1 MDTKKRSNEDLLDS
15 DADPSPATTATTSTT
30 LLPPSETTSAAAAI
44 TEAGDG
50 LSSAMEVDGTKSGAS
65 DAVKPSPA
73 THFAAT
79 MAAESMQSLGS
90 EANKRVKL
98 MMETNHTG
106 SDFSPS
112 IDLADPSQESKGLAE
127 WVGEMDNDAHST
139 ADTEGGAPSTKA
151 EAKTDDTESAVT
163 DSAAA
168 SEIQAMDSTEKVESA
183 AGKEQ
188 TAGQDLVNALL
199 APTTEP
205 SHEDLSGS
213 ILAVASL
220 SEPLVTTLESLDN
233 QADVNLITAA
243 APAASNL
250 VINPELSESTV
261 ASEPEEGELESTD
274 SDLTANGATNG
285 ADRKEDA
292 VLSVAVESAAQG
304 KFSEQSVARQDE
316 KGVPTAEE
324 GQLVQDQDIQ
334 MAEKP
339 KSNADLTPSDAAI
352 VTNQTKDAPMTA
364 TESVAENGTTDSQKP
379 VSPTS
384 GAPIPHEAVITS
396 SPSALFKTVPP
407 PALSTQE
414 PPISSPT
421 MARNT
426 LSPIHPDLS
435 RSAPMDGNLAINKP
449 AQLTS
454 LPPLSSIAG
463 SPIHPVSQSARPSRS
478 TMSVSALLLNNDD
491 DSEQEQDRGRRTAG
505 SMFDPFANPPSHN
518 RSLSPPPVAPP
529 QHSTLSGQHHQPGPG
544 APQHSSAPLPGQS
557 VPPPKSLASVH
568 RVEPPMSSHSD
579 HSGYG
584 RGMPDPSQS
593 SRRSQDFTSAPGGGI
608 RGASKDYPADE
619 VMESGGVIGYGSQ
632 RHRLPSPVGARPH
645 QEPLP
650 GPGGTGGPAPP
661 GSNKLPGLGSVTG
674 GPPPPPPHS
683 HDLHNRHRPM
693 YRPEGNHPPPMN
705 SGRPNSYSP
714 NQHPNMTHSPPMN
727 GHPHPHYPPNGPSH
741 HHHSSGMVPNAPLPS
756 LSNSVLIVERHVPRL
771 IVKNDPSLKM
781 NGRPELFLG
790 YYRYDPAVLL
800 PAMQGKENSLLE
812 VRVASTYLTY
822 DNAKVKKREVWGT
835 DIYTDD
841 SDVVAMLIHAGY
853 YIPPTNSHCTDEDS
867 LHPTSQ
873 HHNFVSNP
881 IKHICPGFDLAVT
894 LRVMPKL
901 IKYQGSIRHRIK
913 SRTWSTGHDGVS
925 FKIESIRKLGAGEA
939 LNKGR
944 SQSKRRMKEYS
955 QERTRVLANIHDE
968 TTESLQNE
976 RAMRTA
982 TFEFTHQGDPC
993 FKYSPEL
1000 VMDRHDGLS
1009 RKWTSWRL
1017 KKEVL
1022 ILENEE
1028 ERYEISL
1035 QHQAGTDARRFDQ
1048 YRFAVIS
1055 PRTSLSGWSKASYPL
1070 DSADLTEVLYEDLD
1084 WQDFEWVERGVV
1096 IQPSPRGKNGATTW
1110 NGMEGVQPTSKDG
1123 DVDME
1128 DGEIHDGTKD
1138 SAHQA
1143 ATLSKADD
1151 HAQGSD
1157 DAHQEGVFCVVSRL
1171 YWRPMSEN
1179 GPTRRTVTPATAK
1192 PAEIK
1197 SASVAALQN
1206 GPSKDVSDHHDT
1218 NAGQDKLLAEPVDSG
1233 AKTAIDTIPAK
1244 SNHEHSVSTP
1254 VASPV
1259 LPEDCKENKKEQV
1272 PPAPAVVECLPA
1284 PPPQQQHQQHQPQ
1297 QQSTPTTAT
1306 SSALEQQPTVAVA
1319 EPTKVPTVPAPAAS
1333 NDMEAME
1340 VDSSVITPAPAE
1352 PKVTPAFVAPTSAP
1366 TPTPVAVQ
1374 QKQVEA
1380 VKPVPVVAVE
1390 EPPKG
1395 APAAPVAA
1403 AVVTPVDEDEREEGE
1418 LEEGEIASD

>member
-1 MDTKKRSNEDLLDS
+1 MDTKKRPNEDLLDS
-15 DADPSPATTATTSTT
+15 DTDPSAAITATTSTT
-30 LLPPSETTSAAAAI
+30 VAQPSETTTAAAAI
-44 TEAGDG
+44 TEAGSD
-50 LSSAMEVDGTKSGAS
+50 LSSAMEVDGAKPGPSE
-65 DAVKPSPA
+65 AVKPSPA
-73 THFAAT
+73 THSAAS
-79 MAAESMQSLGS
+79 MAAENMQPLGS

-106 SDFSPS
+106 SYFSPS

-127 WVGEMDNDAHST
+127 WVGKMDNNDHTT
-139 ADTEGGAPSTKA
+139 ADTAASATSTTA
-151 EAKTDDTESAVT
+151 EAKTDDAKSAGT
-163 DSAAA
+163 DSVAAA
-168 SEIQAMDSTEKVESA
+168 ETQATDATNMKDSA

-199 APTTEP
+199 APATEP

-220 SEPLVTTLESLDN
+220 SEPLVATLESLDN
-233 QADVNLITAA
+233 QVDVNPTTAA

-250 VINPELSESTV
+250 TINPELSESTA
-261 ASEPEEGELESTD
+261 ASEPEEGELESTG

-285 ADRKEDA
+285 VDRKEGA
-292 VLSVAVESAAQG
+292 VSSVVAESVAQG
-304 KFSEQSVARQDE
+304 NASEQTAVPQDE
-316 KGVPTAEE
+316 KDVSTVEE
-324 GQLVQDQDIQ
+324 GQLVQDQDAQ
-334 MAEKP
+334 MTEKP
-339 KSNADLTPSDAAI
+339 KSNADPTPSDPAT

-364 TESVAENGTTDSQKP
+364 TEPAIENGTTGSQKLG
-379 VSPTS
+379 SPTS
-384 GAPIPHEAVITS
+384 GAPIPFEEGNSTS
-396 SPSALFKTVPP
+396 PGAPFKTALP

-414 PPISSPT
+414 PPRSSPT
-421 MARNT
+421 MTKNT
-426 LSPIHPDLS
+426 LSPIHPDPS
-435 RSAPMDGNLAINKP
+435 RPALMDGNQAVNKP
-449 AQLTS
+449 AQPTS

-463 SPIHPVSQSARPSRS
+463 APSQPVSQSARPSRS

-491 DSEQEQDRGRRTAG
+491 DNEQEQDRGRRTAG
-505 SMFDPFANPPSHN
+505 SMFDPFGNPPSRN

-529 QHSTLSGQHHQPGPG
+529 QHSTMPGQHHPLGPG

-557 VPPPKSLASVH
+557 IPPPRALASVH
-568 RVEPPMSSHSD
+568 RMEPPMPSHSD
-579 HSGYG
+579 YSGYG

-593 SRRSQDFTSAPGGGI
+593 SRHSQDFTSAPGGGI
-608 RGASKDYPADE
+608 RGSSKDYPADE

-650 GPGGTGGPAPP
+650 GPGGPGGPAPP
-661 GSNKLPGLGSVTG
+661 GSSKLPGLGTVTG
-674 GPPPPPPHS
+674 GAPPPPHS
-683 HDLHNRHRPM
+683 HDLHNRNRPM
-693 YRPEGNHPPPMN
+693 YRPEGNHPPPMS

-714 NQHPNMTHSPPMN
+714 NQHSNMTHSPPMN
-727 GHPHPHYPPNGPSH
+727 GHPHAHYPPNGPSH
-741 HHHSSGMVPNAPLPS
+741 HHHPSGMASNAPLPS
-756 LSNSVLIVERHVPRL
+756 LSNSVHIVERHVPRL

-853 YIPPTNSHCTDEDS
+853 YVPPTNSQCTDEDS

-925 FKIESIRKLGAGEA
+925 FKIEAIRKLGAGEA

-955 QERTRVLANIHDE
+955 QERMRVLANIHDE

-1055 PRTSLSGWSKASYPL
+1055 PRTSLSSWSKASYPL

-1096 IQPSPRGKNGATTW
+1096 IQPSPRGKNGTTTW
-1110 NGMEGVQPTSKDG
+1110 NGMEGVEPTSKDG

-1128 DGEIHDGTKD
+1128 DGEINDGTKN

-1143 ATLSKADD
+1143 ATSSKADD
-1151 HAQGSD
+1151 HTQGGD

-1179 GPTRRTVTPATAK
+1179 GPTKRTVTPAAAK
-1192 PAEIK
+1192 PAEAK
-1197 SASVAALQN
+1197 SSSVAVLQN
-1206 GPSKDVSDHHDT
+1206 GPSKDVSDYHNT
-1218 NAGQDKLLAEPVDSG
+1218 NADQVKSSTGSVGSG
-1233 AKTAIDTIPAK
+1233 VEATINTTPAK
-1244 SNHEHSVSTP
+1244 PNHEQSAGAPIV
-1254 VASPV
+1254 SPV
-1259 LPEDCKENKKEQV
+1259 VPEDRKADKKEQDRPV
-1272 PPAPAVVECLPA
+1272 PVLVESLPA
-1284 PPPQQQHQQHQPQ
+1284 PPPQQQQQQHQPQ
-1297 QQSTPTTAT
+1297 QHSSPTAAA
-1306 SSALEQQPTVAVA
+1306 SSALEQRHPAAT
-1319 EPTKVPTVPAPAAS
+1319 EELTKAPTVPAPTAS
-1333 NDMEAME
+1333 KDLEAME
-1340 VDSSVITPAPAE
+1340 VDSSVITPAPEPVE
-1352 PKVTPAFVAPTSAP
+1352 PKVTPATVTPTSTS
-1366 TPTPVAVQ
+1366 TPAPVAVQ
-1374 QKQVEA
+1374 QDQIEA
-1380 VKPVPVVAVE
+1380 AKPAPVVAAE
-1390 EPPKG
+1390 ELPK
-1395 APAAPVAA
+1395 AAPVAT
-1403 AVVTPVDEDEREEGE
+1403 AVVAQVEDDEREEGE

>member
-1 MDTKKRSNEDLLDS
+1 MDTKKRPNEDLLDS
-15 DADPSPATTATTSTT
+15 DADTSPATTVSTPTTVP
-30 LLPPSETTSAAAAI
+30 PPSESITAAVNSE
-44 TEAGDG
+44 TGDDP
-50 LSSAMEVDGTKSGAS
+50 SSAMEIDGAKSALSGAVQS
-65 DAVKPSPA
+65 SPA
-73 THFAAT
+73 THSAAT
-79 MAAESMQSLGS
+79 MAAESMQPLGS

-106 SDFSPS
+106 ADFSPS
-112 IDLADPSQESKGLAE
+112 IDLADPSQESKGLAD
-127 WVGEMDNDAHST
+127 WVGKMDKDDHPTVDAKVS
-139 ADTEGGAPSTKA
+139 APSATA
-151 EAKTDDTESAVT
+151 EAKADDTQPPAT
-163 DSAAA
+163 DSAPAA
-168 SEIQAMDSTEKVESA
+168 ATQATDATDKQEPA
-183 AGKEQ
+183 AGNEQ

-233 QADVNLITAA
+233 QTDVNLTTAA
-243 APAASNL
+243 PPLASNSA
-250 VINPELSESTV
+250 INPELSETTA
-261 ASEPEEGELESTD
+261 ASELEEGELESTTAD
-274 SDLTANGATNG
+274 PMANGATIG
-285 ADRKEDA
+285 ADQKEDTA
-292 VLSVAVESAAQG
+292 PSVADKSATQSNP
-304 KFSEQSVARQDE
+304 SEQATASQDQKDVTIAE
-316 KGVPTAEE
+316 K
-324 GQLVQDQDIQ
+324 GQLVQDQDVR
-334 MAEKP
+334 MSEKSGP
-339 KSNADLTPSDAAI
+339 NADPTLSDPVA
-352 VTNQTKDAPMTA
+352 VTNQNKDAPATA
-364 TESVAENGTTDSQKP
+364 TEPAVDNGTADSIRLP
-379 VSPTS
+379 SLTS
-384 GAPIPHEAVITS
+384 GASISHEGAQPLT
-396 SPSALFKTVPP
+396 
-407 PALSTQE
+407 LSTQA
-414 PPISSPT
+414 PPRSSPT
-421 MARNT
+421 MIRNT
-426 LSPIHPDLS
+426 LSPVHSDPS
-435 RSAPMDGNLAINKP
+435 RPTLLDVNQTVNKP
-449 AQLTS
+449 SQSTS

-463 SPIHPVSQSARPSRS
+463 APTHPVSQSSRPSRS

-505 SMFDPFANPPSHN
+505 SMFDPFGNPPSHN
-518 RSLSPPPVAPP
+518 RSLSPPPHVAPP
-529 QHSTLSGQHHQPGPG
+529 QHSALPGQHHQSGPG
-544 APQHSSAPLPGQS
+544 APQHSSAPLPGPS
-557 VPPPKSLASVH
+557 VPPPRSLASVH
-568 RVEPPMSSHSD
+568 RGEPPMSGHSD

-584 RGMPDPSQS
+584 RGMPDASQS
-593 SRRSQDFTSAPGGGI
+593 SRRSQDFTSTPGGSI
-608 RGASKDYPADE
+608 RGSSKDYPADE

-632 RHRLPSPVGARPH
+632 RHRLPSPIGARPH

-650 GPGGTGGPAPP
+650 GPGGPGGPAPP
-661 GSNKLPGLGSVTG
+661 GSSKLPGLGSVTG
-674 GPPPPPPHS
+674 SAPPPPHS
-683 HDLHNRHRPM
+683 HDHHNRHRPM
-693 YRPEGNHPPPMN
+693 YRQEGNHPPPIN
-705 SGRPNSYSP
+705 SGRPNSFSP
-714 NQHPNMTHSPPMN
+714 NQHSNMTHSPPVN
-727 GHPHPHYPPNGPSH
+727 GHPHLHYPPNGPSH
-741 HHHSSGMVPNAPLPS
+741 HHHPSGMVSGAPLPP
-756 LSNSVLIVERHVPRL
+756 LSNMVPAVERHVPRL
-771 IVKNDPSLKM
+771 IVKNDPNLKM

-800 PAMQGKENSLLE
+800 PTMQGKENSLLE

-822 DNAKVKKREVWGT
+822 DNAKVKKRELWGT

-853 YIPPTNSHCTDEDS
+853 FIPPTNSQCTDEDS
-867 LHPTSQ
+867 FHPTSQ

-955 QERTRVLANIHDE
+955 QERMRVLANIHDE

-1055 PRTSLSGWSKASYPL
+1055 PRTSLSSWSKASYPL
-1070 DSADLTEVLYEDLD
+1070 NSTDLTEVLYEDLD

-1096 IQPSPRGKNGATTW
+1096 IQPSPREKNGAPTS
-1110 NGMEGVQPTSKDG
+1110 NGNRSLMEGVEAASKDG

-1128 DGEIHDGTKD
+1128 DGEIHDGIKG

-1143 ATLSKADD
+1143 ATSGKADD
-1151 HAQGSD
+1151 YTQGGD

-1179 GPTRRTVTPATAK
+1179 GPTRGSVAPAASKPNDVTGSSVT
-1192 PAEIK
+1192 K
-1197 SASVAALQN
+1197 SAPVAALQN
-1206 GPSKDVSDHHDT
+1206 GPSKVVSDPHVINT
-1218 NAGQDKLLAEPVDSG
+1218 GQDKTLSSSVGSG
-1233 AKTAIDTIPAK
+1233 VKTVNSVYNTSIPAK
-1244 SNHEHSVSTP
+1244 SIQDHSVGAS
-1254 VASPV
+1254 VASPIV
-1259 LPEDCKENKKEQV
+1259 HHNEDKKALER
-1272 PPAPAVVECLPA
+1272 PTPAVVESSPV
-1284 PPPQQQHQQHQPQ
+1284 PPQQQHHQQQQPQ
-1297 QQSTPTTAT
+1297 QLAPITAT
-1306 SSALEQQPTVAVA
+1306 RSPLEQQPTVHQAA
-1319 EPTKVPTVPAPAAS
+1319 EPTKAPSAPAPVVS
-1333 NDMEAME
+1333 KDVEAMD
-1340 VDSSVITPAPAE
+1340 VDSSVVTSVPSPAE
-1352 PKVTPAFVAPTSAP
+1352 LKVVPAVVVAPTS
-1366 TPTPVAVQ
+1366 TPAPVAVQ
-1374 QKQVEA
+1374 QNQVEVVKSAPA
-1380 VKPVPVVAVE
+1380 VAAQ
-1390 EPPKG
+1390 EPPK
-1395 APAAPVAA
+1395 AALVVPTAVAPV
-1403 AVVTPVDEDEREEGE
+1403 EDEREEGE